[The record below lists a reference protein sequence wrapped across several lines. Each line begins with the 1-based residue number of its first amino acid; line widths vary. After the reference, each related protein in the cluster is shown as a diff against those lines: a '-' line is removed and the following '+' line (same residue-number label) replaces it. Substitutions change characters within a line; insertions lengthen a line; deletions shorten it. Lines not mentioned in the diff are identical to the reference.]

1 MEISF
6 ISHFLPKGLLEHFSI
21 LDVFELCDIKEKRP
35 YFEICLEENN
45 KILKE
50 VDASLYESKGFT
62 EITIQDF
69 PIRGKAVYLKIK
81 RRRWRLKTNPKVSIR
96 NDFSFVAEGSGFT
109 QELSDFLKGT
119 GRYKN

>member
-1 MEISF
+1 MEIEF
-6 ISHFLPKGLLEHFSI
+6 ISHFLPKGLLEHFNI
-21 LDVFELCDIKEKRP
+21 IDLFELCDIQTKQH
-35 YFEICLEENN
+35 YFEIVLEEQN
-45 KILKE
+45 KILRE

-62 EITIQDF
+62 EIIIQDF

-81 RRRWRLKTNPKVSIR
+81 RRRWRLKDNPKIIIR

-119 GRYKN
+119 GRYKD

>member
-1 MEISF
+1 MGISF

-81 RRRWRLKTNPKVSIR
+81 RRRWRLKTNPKISIR

>member
-1 MEISF
+1 MGIEF
-6 ISHFLPKGLLEHFSI
+6 ISHFLPKGLLAHFSI
-21 LDVFELCDIKEKRP
+21 IDVFELCDIQSKQH
-35 YFEICLEENN
+35 YFEIVLEEHN
-45 KILKE
+45 KILRE

-81 RRRWRLKTNPKVSIR
+81 RRRWRLKDNPNIVIR

-119 GRYKN
+119 GRYKG